1 MRNQG
6 FWQLLQAY
14 SSYRQWSL
22 DFRSAL
28 SIDQDRSR
36 PIDGHSGCTQV
47 FECALS
53 KVRSASQITTVIA
66 RLSRAHSK
74 SWVHTRP
81 IFMAGG
87 LLILYREWAAHLASV
102 VSSVKNRQPNWW
114 YGSQNAWNHTA
125 ETMVWPAWYRR
136 IGLRLLCW
144 SYGFMRHL
152 QPINI

>member
-66 RLSRAHSK
+66 RFSRAHSK

-81 IFMAGG
+81 IFMAGD
-87 LLILYREWAAHLASV
+87 LLIPCRERGNKTAPSFGRFTGENQDTQPVIWVSERLKSHGGDDGAASLIPKDRSWE
-102 VSSVKNRQPNWW
+102 K
-114 YGSQNAWNHTA
+114 
-125 ETMVWPAWYRR
+125 
-136 IGLRLLCW
+136 L
-144 SYGFMRHL
+144 
-152 QPINI
+152 